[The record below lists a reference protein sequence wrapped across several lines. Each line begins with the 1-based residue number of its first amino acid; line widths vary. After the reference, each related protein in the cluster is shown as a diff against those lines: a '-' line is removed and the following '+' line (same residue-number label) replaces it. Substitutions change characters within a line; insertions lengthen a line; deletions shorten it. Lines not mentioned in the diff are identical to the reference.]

1 MLIGNNLVVSINY
14 VLKNDQGET
23 MDASP
28 EGEPLS
34 YLHGASGIV
43 PGLENELTG
52 KTEGAHF
59 EVTIKPEEA
68 YGERIPELIQDIP
81 VAQFPTEPALEIGMQ
96 FNAETANGPVSVTVT
111 AINGDTVTVD
121 GNHPLAGHVLHFTG
135 TVESI
140 REASEEELSHGHV
153 H

>member
-14 VLKNDQGET
+14 VLKNDQGEI

-28 EGEPLS
+28 EGEPMS

-52 KTEGAHF
+52 KAEGASF
-59 EVTIKPEEA
+59 EVTITPEEA
-68 YGERIPELIQDIP
+68 YGERIPELIQEIP
-81 VAQFPTEPALEIGMQ
+81 RAQFPTEPEVAIGMQ
-96 FNAETANGPVSVTVT
+96 FSAETANGPVSVTVT
-111 AINGDTVTVD
+111 AMSDDAITVD
-121 GNHPLAGHVLHFTG
+121 GNHPLAGHILHFSG
-135 TVESI
+135 TIDSI
-140 REASEEELSHGHV
+140 REASEEELNHGHV